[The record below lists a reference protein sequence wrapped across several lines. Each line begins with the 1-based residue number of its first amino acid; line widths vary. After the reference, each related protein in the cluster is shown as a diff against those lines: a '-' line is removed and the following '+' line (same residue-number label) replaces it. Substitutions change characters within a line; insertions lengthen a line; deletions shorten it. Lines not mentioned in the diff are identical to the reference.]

1 MSSGTDVD
9 AFADPLR
16 DPEATLREATD
27 GESDRVWATLRA
39 DPRIGETT
47 YRGYAAVAA
56 VLIHDNLMDLP
67 QSERNPAT
75 LRKTTPIV
83 DDVLSFPDTGKH
95 GFPSLS
101 RIPRGS
107 GESEAHHRCV
117 ITENMIC
124 MLLCYFGWPATPPVP
139 MPVRD
144 PPRIRFPYFGNMERM
159 MRCAATAV
167 RMIATNGFHA
177 KVTSVFGDYGC
188 RNPPDMFNDL
198 RGVAYALF
206 KGMPENVASAQIAA
220 ITGGWWSR
228 SLEQAV
234 NGLGG
239 ADAAGRMGLL
249 GAFGYDYLGLQAC
262 GDCGDIGAVD
272 TRAIRLRTRWEGR
285 PPSRTETVDALTAD
299 SLNARERPYDNLR
312 MQPMSIPRGSASK
325 PARLEFLARKMTIRA
340 TVNQLLDEAWR
351 SFYDTELSVICGSIM
366 LMDDFTT
373 LNGARQAGVRPY
385 GRWLWDWYAVSRTI
399 PTRQVPDAVR
409 DAVEGVLCDG
419 WPPQFA
425 AEAFAHEAGGR
436 GVWQAAVWYGIQLQ
450 S

>member
-1 MSSGTDVD
+1 MD

-16 DPEATLREATD
+16 DPEATLREATE

-39 DPRIGETT
+39 DPEIGETT
-47 YRGYAAVAA
+47 YRGYAAVTA
-56 VLIHDNLMDLP
+56 VLIHDRLAELSP
-67 QSERNPAT
+67 SERNPAA
-75 LRKTTPIV
+75 LRGLPLV
-83 DDVLSFPDTGKH
+83 DDVLLFPDIGKPSL
-95 GFPSLS
+95 PSLS
-101 RIPRGS
+101 RIPRGD

-117 ITENMIC
+117 LTENMLC
-124 MLLCYFGWPATPPVP
+124 MLLCYSGWPATPPVP

-144 PPRIRFPYFGNMERM
+144 PPRIRFPHFGIMERM
-159 MRCAATAV
+159 MRCAATAE
-167 RMIATNGFHA
+167 RMIATPGFHA
-177 KVTSVFGDYGC
+177 KTISVFGDYGFS
-188 RNPPDMFNDL
+188 NTPDMFNDL
-198 RGVAYALF
+198 RGVAYALL
-206 KGMPENVASAQIAA
+206 KGMPENIASARIAA
-220 ITGGWWSR
+220 ATGGWWSR

-239 ADAAGRMGLL
+239 ADVAGRMGLL

-262 GDCGDIGAVD
+262 GDCGDIGAVA

-299 SLNARERPYDNLR
+299 SLNARERSYDNLC
-312 MQPMSIPRGSASK
+312 MQPMSIPKGSASK
-325 PARLEFLARKMTIRA
+325 PVRLEFLARKMTIRA

-351 SFYDTELSVICGSIM
+351 GFYDTELSGRCKRIM
-366 LMDDFTT
+366 GFDDFITT
-373 LNGARQAGVRPY
+373 LHGARQAGVRPY
-385 GRWLWDWYAVSRTI
+385 GRWVWDWYAVSRTI

-409 DAVEGVLCDG
+409 DAVEGMLCDG